1 MQTGKSGHK
10 HSLLKR
16 SLFTVT
22 KSRKLEE
29 KATAFSSVRST
40 SIDCF
45 ETHKQLLQRPL
56 IAFTDICLQTTVS
69 PLTPAGC
76 YYICLANMIQ
86 ACAVCVKIF
95 ALQLIYLHSDVIVWL
110 GSHSLLPLLFECAGQ
125 VCYYSAI
132 SCHIMHS
139 YYVRKLFY
147 YVKKQFY
154 ML

>member
-1 MQTGKSGHK
+1 MQTRKSGHK

-29 KATAFSSVRST
+29 KATAISSVRST
-40 SIDCF
+40 SIDSF
-45 ETHKQLLQRPL
+45 ETHKQLLQWPL
-56 IAFTDICLQTTVS
+56 IAFTDICLQKTVS

-95 ALQLIYLHSDVIVWL
+95 ALQLIYLQSDVIVWL

-125 VCYYSAI
+125 ICYYSAI

-147 YVKKQFY
+147 YMKK
-154 ML
+154 LL